1 MSADPALPDA
11 PAVTVGRL
19 AADPLVITG
28 DPETIVTREDLGH
41 RLAAVAPGGAARVS
55 RLAGGQQAARLAIG
69 IDLIVQRADKA
80 IFGGQAERHAA
91 LAALANVTAILA
103 LQHAGVDFAGRHY
116 RGPGQCRPA
125 KPATGDA
132 GRGTPLNGIRRAY
145 LRKETGPYFTPP
157 ALVDC
162 LLEST
167 LGPLGGEA
175 PRARMTQRPGS
186 RRSPCAT
193 PHAERERS
201 WREPRACSPG
211 TWPCTGPGPLAGSR
225 ILLPSVRRHV
235 TAQLIRGVD
244 ISPLTVDPSH
254 LVTAA
259 TGYIPGLPNL
269 YLAHHLK
276 CGNAPLG
283 VTHAVLAKGIPDAAY
298 KPLDGDVPVLTAE
311 TRRRNRAE
319 HEALLNRLPAA
330 AASASGPL
338 LAAIARAA
346 ARTLSE
352 AHRALESTSEVR
364 LAKRVADAWCAAF
377 VWPHVPGGPPAV
389 TTGTL
394 LHLAGGRTLAPCAER
409 MLADLTRQYQFF
421 HWRLEHPGVFRPA
434 ARAEAA

>member
-28 DPETIVTREDLGH
+28 DPETIVMREDLGH

-80 IFGGQAERHAA
+80 ISGGQAEGHAA

-132 GRGTPLNGIRRAY
+132 GRGTPLNGIRRAH

-175 PRARMTQRPGS
+175 PRANDPEARLPEIAVCDPACGARTFLARAARML
-186 RRSPCAT
+186 AWYLAM
-193 PHAERERS
+193 H
-201 WREPRACSPG
+201 RAGASG
-211 TWPCTGPGPLAGSR
+211 R
-225 ILLPSVRRHV
+225 IQDQLPAVRRHV

-283 VTHAVLAKGIPDAAY
+283 VTHAVLAKGIPAAAY

-319 HEALLNRLPAA
+319 HEALLNGLPAA

-352 AHRALESTSEVR
+352 AHRARESTSEVR

-394 LHLAGGRTLAPCAER
+394 LHLAGGGTLASCAER